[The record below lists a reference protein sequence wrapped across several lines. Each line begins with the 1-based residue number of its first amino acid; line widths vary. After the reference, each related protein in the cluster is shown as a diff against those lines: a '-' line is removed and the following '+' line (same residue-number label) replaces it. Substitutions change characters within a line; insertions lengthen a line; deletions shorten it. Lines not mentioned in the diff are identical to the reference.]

1 MSNYRQSYVDSY
13 EAPSPALRSRPPA
26 KSAVAWAVRTIKL
39 TVADAL
45 YAYAVTGSALATL
58 LVLAAPRLEL
68 FAHCIFHGKG

>member
-26 KSAVAWAVRTIKL
+26 KSAVAGAVRTITR

-45 YAYAVTGSALATL
+45 NAHAVTGSALATL

-68 FAHCIFHGKG
+68 FVRRIFHGKG